1 MFDIGWSELA
11 VIAIV
16 ALVVL
21 GPKELASSMRTLGQW
36 AGKARGLA
44 QEFRRGLDDLARES
58 EIDKVKEQFDT
69 VRNFDLGRHIDTATD
84 GPSTAA
90 QSTTVIPTPDGPPPA
105 AAVTAAAEKTLAA
118 GPPVAGDGPGPKS

>member
-11 VIAIV
+11 IIAVV

-58 EIDKVKEQFDT
+58 EIDKVKQQFDT

-84 GPSTAA
+84 GPSAAA
-90 QSTTVIPTPDGPPPA
+90 QSTVVTPPA
-105 AAVTAAAEKTLAA
+105 AETEAAAETAAAGAPAA
-118 GPPVAGDGPGPKS
+118 GDELKPKS